1 MFVPCDG
8 STVRLNAL
16 NNIIMSNLV
25 QNANLIN
32 PSFGGEGGPW
42 EVVKK
47 PIYSNN
53 RPISGYKALFR
64 DDNGCL
70 LNVAKNSYTPTS
82 NTRFVEVVE
91 RMSDI
96 TGFPIRCYDEFE
108 GGRKVLAFL
117 ECTEKV
123 QVQGFDFQD
132 FMLIGNSHDSSTGF
146 FIGNSSKMIRCS
158 NRFSKV
164 FRQLQVHHT
173 RHHDAKI
180 DQLLDYFQTAVA
192 DHFMQEREKLFA
204 QMETF
209 AKVEI
214 DDSLKQSLV
223 ERLARMTHEECLGT
237 KELSTRKENIVNDL
251 WKSIDKECLVLG
263 DNLFGLLNGIT
274 HYTTHTRKTKETIFG
289 NCLGSLANIN
299 TQAFEFCQ
307 QYA

>member
-1 MFVPCDG
+1 MI
-8 STVRLNAL
+8 TT
-16 NNIIMSNLV
+16 MQNLT
-25 QNANLIN
+25 QNTAAQGLK
-32 PSFGGEGGPW
+32 W
-42 EVVKK
+42 EIVEK
-47 PIYSNN
+47 PIFSNN
-53 RPISGYKALFR
+53 RPVTGYKALFR
-64 DDNGCL
+64 DDNDGL
-70 LNVAKNSYTPTS
+70 LNVAKKSYTPTT
-82 NTRFVEVVE
+82 NARFVEVVE

-96 TGFPIRCYDEFE
+96 TGFPVKCYDEFE

-117 ECTEKV
+117 ECTEPIKV
-123 QVQGFDFQD
+123 LDYDFQD

-180 DQLLDYFQTAVA
+180 DQLLGYFQT
-192 DHFMQEREKLFA
+192 FMAERKKLFG

-209 AKVEI
+209 AKIEI
-214 DDSLKQSLV
+214 DDTLKQSLV
-223 ERLARMTHEECLGT
+223 ERLARMTHEERLGT

-251 WKSIDKECLVLG
+251 WRSIDKECLALG

-274 HYTTHTRKTKETIFG
+274 HYTTHTRKTKATSFG
-289 NCLGSLANIN
+289 NCLGSLAHIN
-299 TQAFEFCQ
+299 TEAFEFCQ